1 MSGRV
6 GNAEATLN
14 VVDIGAASES
24 EKAQVQLEYY
34 DLRCAWIYAHC
45 SRELVVQKLPRGWLD
60 LM

>member
-24 EKAQVQLEYY
+24 EKAQVKPE
-34 DLRCAWIYAHC
+34 
-45 SRELVVQKLPRGWLD
+45 
-60 LM
+60 